1 MTVLTVISAGL
12 RVPSST
18 RNVADQLA
26 AAARTSFEAAGR
38 VVDVRFIDVR
48 DHAHEIADAL
58 LTGFPSGSL
67 RTALDDV
74 AAADALIVVTPTF
87 QGSYSGLFKSFAD
100 LFEVDSVR
108 GTPVLLAATGGSE
121 RHSLVIEHALR
132 PLFAYLG
139 ALAVPTGVYAA
150 TSDFGGPGA
159 SALTDRIARAA
170 RELSAITAGPA
181 AAVPPPGAAVLAP
194 PEAAVVA
201 TPGASRGATPG
212 AAASVPPRLA
222 SVPPASAVP
231 DFPEVTP
238 FEQLLARAGH

>member
-1 MTVLTVISAGL
+1 MTDRVLTVVTAGL

-18 RNVADQLA
+18 RTLADQLA
-26 AAARTSFEAAGR
+26 AAARAEFAASGLS
-38 VVDVRFIDVR
+38 VDVRVVEVR
-48 DHAHEIADAL
+48 EHGHAVADAL
-58 LTGFPSGSL
+58 LTGFPSGTV

-87 QGSYSGLFKSFAD
+87 QGSYSGLFKSFVD
-100 LFEVDSVR
+100 LLEPQAVR

-159 SALTDRIARAA
+159 EPLTARIARAA
-170 RELSAITAGPA
+170 AELTRLAG
-181 AAVPPPGAAVLAP
+181 AP
-194 PEAAVVA
+194 
-201 TPGASRGATPG
+201 T
-212 AAASVPPRLA
+212 AASWPDRRREA
-222 SVPPASAVP
+222 ESESA
-231 DFPEVTP
+231 EVTP
-238 FEQLLARAGH
+238 FEELLARTRR